1 MARVIHFRS
10 LTASVFFFVAFLY
23 FAQTIITNPAISAR
37 SNAFFLVIITTL
49 TIYVTWHL
57 GRKISYTTVPLL
69 IVIFTFGLLFFV
81 SPPLEKMIFLM
92 CASSV
97 FYFNLLG
104 IVRNRDNPMDVTAK
118 SFLSIGLIASLFL
131 YFSVAYGIYINY
143 DISLWLFIL
152 VGFIVIFLATASSL
166 HLYSNNLIKTTL
178 YSLILSLAMTQLMW
192 MANFWPFNYS
202 TIAAVNLMFYYVLW
216 DMVQSAFT
224 DRLSKKHTSVNLGFA
239 IVLLLIVLLS
249 TRWVLVS

>member
-1 MARVIHFRS
+1 MARIIHFRS
-10 LTASVFFFVAFLY
+10 VTASAFFFVAFLY
-23 FAQTIITNPAISAR
+23 FAQTIITNPQISAR
-37 SNAFFLVIITTL
+37 SNALFLVIVTTL

-57 GRKISYTTVPLL
+57 GRRVSYITVPLL

-104 IVRNRDNPMDVTAK
+104 IVRNRDNPLDATAK
-118 SFLSIGLIASLFL
+118 SFLSIGLVASLFL
-131 YFSVAYGIYINY
+131 FFSVAYGIYINY
-143 DISLWLFIL
+143 DIALWLFIL
-152 VGFIVIFLATASSL
+152 VGFLVIFTATASSL
-166 HLYSNNLIKTTL
+166 HLYSSDLKRTTL

-216 DMVQSAFT
+216 DMIQSAFT
-224 DRLSKKHTSVNLGFA
+224 GLLSKKHTLVNLGFA
-239 IVLLLIVLLS
+239 VLLLLVILLS